1 MSNVGILSKAEHKAK
16 IMELGLFTLSDLI
29 TDPRTGI
36 QMNAHDRIDETIKAA
51 MLADQVGLDV
61 FGVGEHHRLDFAVSS
76 PAVVLAAIAQMTKRI
91 RLTSAVT
98 VLSAADPVRV
108 FQDFSTVDLISG
120 GRAEIIAG
128 RGVFT
133 EPFPLFGFEMRD
145 YDQLFSEKLDLLTKL
160 SRTERITWKGNFR
173 SPLQNAEISPR
184 PIQQELP
191 IWIGVGG
198 TPQSAARAG
207 NLGLPMAL
215 AVLGGPIAA
224 IKPIVDLYRESGQG
238 AGHPLS
244 HLKVSINSHAYIG
257 EDARQ
262 AREFHRAFYQ
272 QYLREGT
279 PRGKRSVQLSP
290 AEFQNMT
297 GPGTALMIGS
307 AQEMI
312 DKIMEEYEL
321 LHHDRFLA
329 QIDVGRLPFREFAK
343 AIERFGE
350 KVAPVIR
357 AETRNDT
364 SNKTDEIPPPTSIGE
379 SLDEEELP
387 VTRA

>member
-1 MSNVGILSKAEHKAK
+1 
-16 IMELGLFTLSDLI
+16 MELGLFTLSDLI
-29 TDPRTGI
+29 TDPKTGI
-36 QMNAHDRIDETIKAA
+36 AMNAHDRIDETIQAA
-51 MLADQVGLDV
+51 GLADQVGIDV

-76 PAVVLAAIAQMTKRI
+76 PAVVLAAIAQITKRI

-133 EPFPLFGFEMRD
+133 EPFPLFGVDLED
-145 YDQLFSEKLDLLTKL
+145 YDQLFSEKLDLLRQL
-160 SRTERITWKGNFR
+160 SRTERITWGGNFR
-173 SPLQNAEISPR
+173 SSLHDAEISPR
-184 PIQQELP
+184 PIQKELP

-198 TPQSAARAG
+198 TPQSAVRAG
-207 NLGLPMAL
+207 DLGLPMAL

-224 IKPIVDLYRESGQG
+224 IRPMVELYREAGRR
-238 AGHPLS
+238 AGHDPS
-244 HLKVSINSHAYIG
+244 KLKVGINSHAYIG
-257 EDARQ
+257 EDAQQ
-262 AREFHRAFYQ
+262 ARKLHRPFYQ

-279 PRGKRSVQLSP
+279 PRGKRLVQLSP
-290 AEFQNMT
+290 AEFQSMT

-312 DKIMEEYEL
+312 DKIMEEYKL

-329 QIDVGRLPFREFAK
+329 QIDVGRLPFREVAK

-350 KVAPVIR
+350 KVAPVVR
-357 AETRNDT
+357 AETGNDT
-364 SNKTDEIPPPTSIGE
+364 PKSTDDSRPAISIGE
-379 SLDEEELP
+379 SPDEEALSAIE
-387 VTRA
+387 A

>member
-1 MSNVGILSKAEHKAK
+1 
-16 IMELGLFTLSDLI
+16 MELGLFTLSDLI
-29 TDPRTGI
+29 TDPKTGI

-51 MLADQVGLDV
+51 TMADQAGLDV

-76 PAVVLAAIAQMTKRI
+76 PAVVLAAIAQTTKRI

-98 VLSAADPVRV
+98 VLSAADPVRI

-133 EPFPLFGFEMRD
+133 EPFPLFGFDLRD
-145 YDQLFSEKLDLLTKL
+145 YDQLFSEKLDLLRKL
-160 SRTERITWKGNFR
+160 SRTERITWSGNFR

-184 PIQQELP
+184 PIQRELP

-198 TPQSAARAG
+198 SPQSAVRAG

-215 AVLGGPIAA
+215 AVLGGPITA
-224 IKPIVDLYRESGQG
+224 IKPIVDLYREAGER

-244 HLKVSINSHAYIG
+244 NLKVSINSHAYIG
-257 EDARQ
+257 EGARQ
-262 AREFHRAFYQ
+262 ARQFHRPFYQ
-272 QYLREGT
+272 QYLSEAM
-279 PRGKRSVQLSP
+279 PRGKRPVQLSP
-290 AEFQNMT
+290 ADFQSMT
-297 GPGTALMIGS
+297 GPGTALMVGS
-307 AQEMI
+307 SQEMI
-312 DKIMEEYEL
+312 DKIMQEYEL

-329 QIDVGRLPFREFAK
+329 QIDVGRLPFREVAK

-357 AETRNDT
+357 AETTNDT
-364 SNKTDEIPPPTSIGE
+364 PKRTVEIQPRTSIGD
-379 SLDEEELP
+379 SFDKEEFS

>member
-1 MSNVGILSKAEHKAK
+1 
-16 IMELGLFTLSDLI
+16 MELGLYTLSDLI
-29 TDPRTGI
+29 TDPKTGI
-36 QMNAHDRIDETIKAA
+36 QMNARDRIDETIKAA
-51 MLADQVGLDV
+51 ILADQAGLDV

-76 PAVVLAAIAQMTKRI
+76 PAVVLAAIAQATKRI

-108 FQDFSTVDLISG
+108 FQDFSTLDLISG

-133 EPFPLFGFEMRD
+133 EPFPLFGADLRD
-145 YDQLFSEKLDLLTKL
+145 YDQLFSEKLDLLRKL
-160 SRTERITWKGNFR
+160 SKTERITWRGNFR
-173 SPLQNAEISPR
+173 SPLQKAEIAPR
-184 PIQQELP
+184 PLQQELP

-198 TPQSAARAG
+198 TPQSAVRAG
-207 NLGLPMAL
+207 DLGLPMAL
-215 AVLGGPIAA
+215 AVLGGPITA
-224 IKPIVDLYRESGQG
+224 IKRTVDLYREAGER
-238 AGHPLS
+238 AGHSLS
-244 HLKVSINSHAYIG
+244 DLKVSINSHAYIG
-257 EDARQ
+257 EDARP

-272 QYLREGT
+272 QYLSEGT
-279 PRGKRSVQLSP
+279 PRGKRPVQLSP
-290 AEFQNMT
+290 ADFQSMT

-312 DKIMEEYEL
+312 DKIMQEHEL

-329 QIDVGRLPFREFAK
+329 QIDVGRLPFREVAK

-357 AETRNDT
+357 AETRKDVR
-364 SNKTDEIPPPTSIGE
+364 KRTDEIQRLTSTVD
-379 SLDEEELP
+379 SLNEEELS
-387 VTRA
+387 VSSI

>member
-1 MSNVGILSKAEHKAK
+1 
-16 IMELGLFTLSDLI
+16 MELGLFTLSDLI
-29 TDPRTGI
+29 TDPKTGI

-51 MLADQVGLDV
+51 TLADQVGIDV

-76 PAVVLAAIAQMTKRI
+76 PAVVLAAIAQTTKRI

-128 RGVFT
+128 RGAFT
-133 EPFPLFGFEMRD
+133 EPFPLFGVDLRD
-145 YDQLFSEKLDLLTKL
+145 YDQLFSEKLDLLRAL
-160 SRTERITWKGNFR
+160 SRMERITWRGDFR

-198 TPQSAARAG
+198 SPQSAVRAG
-207 NLGLPMAL
+207 DLGLPMAL
-215 AVLGGPIAA
+215 AVLGGPITA
-224 IKPIVDLYRESGQG
+224 IKPIVDLYREAGRR
-238 AGHPLS
+238 AGHS
-244 HLKVSINSHAYIG
+244 ISNLKVSINSHAYIG

-279 PRGKRSVQLSP
+279 PRGKRPLELSP

-329 QIDVGRLPFREFAK
+329 QIDVGRLPFREVAK

-350 KVAPVIR
+350 KVAPVIK

-364 SNKTDEIPPPTSIGE
+364 PKRTDAIQPPTSIRE

>member
-1 MSNVGILSKAEHKAK
+1 
-16 IMELGLFTLSDLI
+16 MELGLYTLSDLI
-29 TDPRTGI
+29 TDSKTGI

-51 MLADQVGLDV
+51 TLADQAGLDV

-76 PAVVLAAIAQMTKRI
+76 PAVVLAAIAQATKRI

-108 FQDFSTVDLISG
+108 FQDFSTLDLISG

-133 EPFPLFGFEMRD
+133 EPFPLFGFDLRD
-145 YDQLFSEKLDLLTKL
+145 YDQLFSEKLDLLRKL
-160 SRTERITWKGNFR
+160 SKTERINWRGNFR
-173 SPLQNAEISPR
+173 SPLQHAEIAPR

-198 TPQSAARAG
+198 TPQSAVRAG
-207 NLGLPMAL
+207 ELGLPMAL
-215 AVLGGPIAA
+215 AVLGGPITA
-224 IKPIVDLYRESGQG
+224 IKRTVDLYREAGQR
-238 AGHPLS
+238 AGHALS
-244 HLKVSINSHAYIG
+244 NLKVSINSHAYIG

-262 AREFHRAFYQ
+262 AREFHREFYQ
-272 QYLREGT
+272 QYLSEGT
-279 PRGKRSVQLSP
+279 PRGKRPVQLSP
-290 AEFQNMT
+290 AEFQSMT

-312 DKIMEEYEL
+312 DKIMQEYEL
-321 LHHDRFLA
+321 LRHDRFLA
-329 QIDVGRLPFREFAK
+329 QIDVGRLPFREVAK

-350 KVAPVIR
+350 KVAPAIR
-357 AETRNDT
+357 AETRNDVPKGT
-364 SNKTDEIPPPTSIGE
+364 EEIQSVNSTGE
-379 SLDEEELP
+379 ALDEEELS

>member
-1 MSNVGILSKAEHKAK
+1 
-16 IMELGLFTLSDLI
+16 MELGLFTLSDLI
-29 TDPRTGI
+29 TDPTTDS
-36 QMNAHDRIDETIKAA
+36 QMSAHDRIDETIKAA
-51 MLADQVGLDV
+51 TLADQVGLDV

-76 PAVVLAAIAQMTKRI
+76 PAVVLAAIARTTTRI
-91 RLTSAVT
+91 RLASAVT

-133 EPFPLFGFEMRD
+133 EPFPLFGFDLRD
-145 YDQLFSEKLDLLTKL
+145 YDQLFSEKLDLLRKL
-160 SRTERITWKGNFR
+160 SQTERITWNGKFR

-184 PIQQELP
+184 PMQKELP
-191 IWIGVGG
+191 VWLGVGG
-198 TPQSAARAG
+198 TPQSAVRAG
-207 NLGLPMAL
+207 DLGLPMAL

-224 IKPIVDLYRESGQG
+224 IKPTVDLYREAGQR
-238 AGHPLS
+238 AGHSLS
-244 HLKVSINSHAYIG
+244 DLKVSINSHAYIG
-257 EDARQ
+257 EDPRQ
-262 AREFHRAFYQ
+262 AREIHRAFYQ

-279 PRGKRSVQLSP
+279 PRGKRPLDLSP
-290 AEFQNMT
+290 TDFQSMT
-297 GPGTALMIGS
+297 GPGTALMVGS

-312 DKIMEEYEL
+312 DKIMQEHEL

-329 QIDVGRLPFREFAK
+329 QIDVGRLPFREVAK

-357 AETRNDT
+357 AETRTDT
-364 SNKTDEIPPPTSIGE
+364 PKRTDEIRPPATIGE
-379 SLDEEELP
+379 SSDEEELS

>member
-1 MSNVGILSKAEHKAK
+1 VEVGI
-16 IMELGLFTLSDLI
+16 FTLSDLI
-29 TDPRTGI
+29 TDPETGI

-51 MLADQVGLDV
+51 VLADQVGLDV

-76 PAVVLAAIAQMTKRI
+76 PAVVLAAIAQATKRI

-133 EPFPLFGFEMRD
+133 EPFPLFGFDLRD
-145 YDQLFSEKLDLLTKL
+145 YDRLFSEKLDLLRKL
-160 SRTERITWKGNFR
+160 GRTERIAWSGDFR
-173 SPLQNAEISPR
+173 SPLLNAEISPR

-198 TPQSAARAG
+198 TPQSAVRAG
-207 NLGLPMAL
+207 ELGLPMAL

-224 IKPIVDLYRESGQG
+224 IKPIVDLYREAGQR

-257 EDARQ
+257 RDAQQ
-262 AREFHRAFYQ
+262 ARELHRAFYQ
-272 QYLREGT
+272 QYLREAM
-279 PRGKRSVQLSP
+279 PRGKRPIQLSP
-290 AEFQNMT
+290 AEFQSMT
-297 GPGTALMIGS
+297 GAGTALMVGS
-307 AQEMI
+307 VQEMI
-312 DKIMEEYEL
+312 DKIMQEYEL

-329 QIDVGRLPFREFAK
+329 QIDVGRLPFREVAK

-350 KVAPVIR
+350 RVAPIIR
-357 AETRNDT
+357 AETTNGTPERTIEERTET
-364 SNKTDEIPPPTSIGE
+364 SFY
-379 SLDEEELP
+379 
-387 VTRA
+387 

>member
-1 MSNVGILSKAEHKAK
+1 
-16 IMELGLFTLSDLI
+16 MELGLYTLSDLI
-29 TDPRTGI
+29 TDPGTGM
-36 QMNAHDRIDETIKAA
+36 QMNAHDRIGEIIKAA
-51 MLADQVGLDV
+51 ALADQVGLDV

-76 PAVVLAAIAQMTKRI
+76 PAVVLAAIAQATKRV

-108 FQDFSTVDLISG
+108 FQDFSTVDIISG

-133 EPFPLFGFEMRD
+133 EPFPLFGFDLRD
-145 YDQLFSEKLDLLTKL
+145 YDQLFSEKLDLLRKL
-160 SRTERITWKGNFR
+160 GRTERITWSGDFR

-184 PIQQELP
+184 PVQQELP
-191 IWIGVGG
+191 VWIGVGG
-198 TPQSAARAG
+198 TPQSAVRAG
-207 NLGLPMAL
+207 HLGLPMAL
-215 AVLGGPIAA
+215 AVLGGPITA
-224 IKPIVDLYRESGQG
+224 IKPIVDLYREAGRR
-238 AGHPLS
+238 AGHSPS

-272 QYLREGT
+272 QYLREGL
-279 PRGKRSVQLSP
+279 PRGKRPVQLSP
-290 AEFQNMT
+290 ADFESMT

-312 DKIMEEYEL
+312 DKIMQEYEL

-329 QIDVGRLPFREFAK
+329 QIDVGRLPFREVAK
-343 AIERFGE
+343 VIERFGE

-357 AETRNDT
+357 AETRNDAA
-364 SNKTDEIPPPTSIGE
+364 KRADEIQRLTSTGD

>member
-1 MSNVGILSKAEHKAK
+1 V
-16 IMELGLFTLSDLI
+16 ELGLYTLSDLI
-29 TDPRTGI
+29 TDPKTSI

-51 MLADQVGLDV
+51 TLADQVGLDV

-76 PAVVLAAIAQMTKRI
+76 PAVVLAAIAQVTKRI

-98 VLSAADPVRV
+98 VLSATDPVRV
-108 FQDFSTVDLISG
+108 FQDFSTLDLISG

-133 EPFPLFGFEMRD
+133 EPFPLFGVDLND
-145 YDQLFSEKLDLLTKL
+145 YDELFSEKLDLLRKL
-160 SRTERITWKGNFR
+160 GRTERITWRGNFR
-173 SPLQNAEISPR
+173 SPLQDAEISPR
-184 PIQQELP
+184 PLQQELP
-191 IWIGVGG
+191 IWVGVGG

-207 NLGLPMAL
+207 VLGLPMAL
-215 AVLGGPIAA
+215 AVLGGPITA
-224 IKPIVDLYRESGQG
+224 IQPIVDLYREAGER
-238 AGHPLS
+238 AGHSPS
-244 HLKVSINSHAYIG
+244 NLKVSINSHAYIG

-262 AREFHRAFYQ
+262 VREFHRAFYQ
-272 QYLREGT
+272 QYLGEGT
-279 PRGKRSVQLSP
+279 PRGKRRVQISP
-290 AEFQNMT
+290 AEFESMT

-312 DKIMEEYEL
+312 DKIMQEYEL

-329 QIDVGRLPFREFAK
+329 QIDVGRLPFREVAK
-343 AIERFGE
+343 AIELFGE

-357 AETRNDT
+357 AETG
-364 SNKTDEIPPPTSIGE
+364 SKTPERMGGIPPINSAGD
-379 SLDEEELP
+379 SVDEEELT

>member
-1 MSNVGILSKAEHKAK
+1 L
-16 IMELGLFTLSDLI
+16 ELGLYTLSDLI
-29 TDPRTGI
+29 TDSKTGI

-51 MLADQVGLDV
+51 VLADQVGLDV

-76 PAVVLAAIAQMTKRI
+76 PAVVLAAIAQTTNRI
-91 RLTSAVT
+91 LLTSAVT

-108 FQDFSTVDLISG
+108 FQDFSTLDLISG

-133 EPFPLFGFEMRD
+133 EPFPLFGFDIQD
-145 YDQLFSEKLDLLTKL
+145 YDQLFSEKLDLLRKL
-160 SRTERITWKGNFR
+160 SRTERITWRGNFR
-173 SPLQNAEISPR
+173 SPLQNAEISLR
-184 PIQQELP
+184 PLQQELP

-198 TPQSAARAG
+198 TPQSAVRAG
-207 NLGLPMAL
+207 SLGVPMAL

-224 IKPIVDLYRESGQG
+224 IKPIVDLYREAGQC
-238 AGHPLS
+238 AGHSPS
-244 HLKVSINSHAYIG
+244 DLKVSINSHAYIG

-262 AREFHRAFYQ
+262 AREFHRTYYQ
-272 QYLREGT
+272 QYLSEGT
-279 PRGKRSVQLSP
+279 PRGKRPIRLSP
-290 AEFQNMT
+290 ADFQSMT
-297 GPGTALMIGS
+297 GPGTALMVGS

-312 DKIMEEYEL
+312 DKIMQEYEL

-329 QIDVGRLPFREFAK
+329 QIDVGRLPFREVAK
-343 AIERFGE
+343 AIERFGD

-357 AETRNDT
+357 AETKSAPKKANEFQRHT
-364 SNKTDEIPPPTSIGE
+364 SSGD

-387 VTRA
+387 VTRR

>member
-1 MSNVGILSKAEHKAK
+1 
-16 IMELGLFTLSDLI
+16 MELGLYTLSDLI
-29 TDPRTGI
+29 TDPKTGTP
-36 QMNAHDRIDETIKAA
+36 MNAHDRIDETIKAA
-51 MLADQVGLDV
+51 TLADQVGLDV

-76 PAVVLAAIAQMTKRI
+76 PAIVLAAIAQATKSI

-133 EPFPLFGFEMRD
+133 EPFPLFGVDLRD
-145 YDQLFSEKLDLLTKL
+145 YDQLFSEKLDLLRKL
-160 SRTERITWKGNFR
+160 GRTERITWSGNFR
-173 SPLQNAEISPR
+173 STLQNAEISPR
-184 PIQQELP
+184 PLQQELP

-198 TPQSAARAG
+198 TPQSVVRAG
-207 NLGLPMAL
+207 SLGLPMAL
-215 AVLGGPIAA
+215 AVLGGPITA
-224 IKPIVDLYRESGQG
+224 IKPIVDLYREAGQR
-238 AGHPLS
+238 AGHSLS
-244 HLKVSINSHAYIG
+244 NLKVSINSHAYLG
-257 EDARQ
+257 EEAQQ
-262 AREFHRAFYQ
+262 AREFHRAYYQ
-272 QYLREGT
+272 QYLSEAM
-279 PRGKRSVQLSP
+279 PRGKRAVQLSP
-290 AEFQNMT
+290 ADFQSMT

-312 DKIMEEYEL
+312 DKIMQEYEL

-329 QIDVGRLPFREFAK
+329 QIDVGRLPFHEVAK
-343 AIERFGE
+343 AIELFGE

-364 SNKTDEIPPPTSIGE
+364 PKRTDELQPPTSIAE
-379 SLDEEELP
+379 SSHEEELA
-387 VTRA
+387 VTGA

>member
-1 MSNVGILSKAEHKAK
+1 
-16 IMELGLFTLSDLI
+16 MELGLFTLSDLI
-29 TDPRTGI
+29 TDPKTGI
-36 QMNAHDRIDETIKAA
+36 RMNAHDRIDETIKAA
-51 MLADQVGLDV
+51 TLADQVGLDV
-61 FGVGEHHRLDFAVSS
+61 VSVGEHHRLDFAVSS
-76 PAVVLAAIAQMTKRI
+76 PAVVLAAIAQTTKRI

-108 FQDFSTVDLISG
+108 FQDFSTLDIISG

-133 EPFPLFGFEMRD
+133 EPFPLFGFDLRD
-145 YDQLFSEKLDLLTKL
+145 YDQLFSEKLDLLRKL
-160 SRTERITWKGNFR
+160 SRTGRITWRGNFR

-184 PIQQELP
+184 PIQEDLP

-198 TPQSAARAG
+198 TRQSAVRAG
-207 NLGLPMAL
+207 DLGLPMAL
-215 AVLGGPIAA
+215 AVLGGPITA
-224 IKPIVDLYRESGQG
+224 IKPIVDMYREAGQG
-238 AGHPLS
+238 AGHSLS
-244 HLKVSINSHAYIG
+244 SLKVSINSHAYIG
-257 EDARQ
+257 EDPRQ

-279 PRGKRSVQLSP
+279 PRGKRPVQLSP

-312 DKIMEEYEL
+312 DKIMQEYEL

-329 QIDVGRLPFREFAK
+329 QIDVGRLPFPEVAK

-357 AETRNDT
+357 AETRNGT
-364 SNKTDEIPPPTSIGE
+364 PKRTDAVQPPTSIGE
-379 SLDEEELP
+379 LLDEEELP

>member
-1 MSNVGILSKAEHKAK
+1 
-16 IMELGLFTLSDLI
+16 MELGLFTLSDLI
-29 TDPRTGI
+29 TDPTTGS
-36 QMNAHDRIDETIKAA
+36 QMSAHDRIDETIKAA
-51 MLADQVGLDV
+51 TLADQVGLDV

-76 PAVVLAAIAQMTKRI
+76 PAVVLAAIAQTTTRI
-91 RLTSAVT
+91 RLASAVT

-108 FQDFSTVDLISG
+108 FQDFSTVDLISR

-133 EPFPLFGFEMRD
+133 EPFPLFGFDLRD
-145 YDQLFSEKLDLLTKL
+145 YDQLFSEKLDLLRKL
-160 SRTERITWKGNFR
+160 SQTERITWKGQFR

-184 PIQQELP
+184 PIQKELP
-191 IWIGVGG
+191 VWIGVGG
-198 TPQSAARAG
+198 TPQSAVRAG
-207 NLGLPMAL
+207 DLGLPMAL
-215 AVLGGPIAA
+215 AVLGGPITA
-224 IKPIVDLYRESGQG
+224 ITPIVDLYREAGQC
-238 AGHPLS
+238 AGHSLS
-244 HLKVSINSHAYIG
+244 DLKVSINSHAYIG

-262 AREFHRAFYQ
+262 AREFHRTFYQ

-279 PRGKRSVQLSP
+279 PRGKRSVQLSQ
-290 AEFQNMT
+290 AEFQSMT
-297 GPGTALMIGS
+297 GSGTALMIGS

-312 DKIMEEYEL
+312 DKIMQEYEL

-329 QIDVGRLPFREFAK
+329 QIDVGRLPFREVAK

-357 AETRNDT
+357 AETRTDT
-364 SNKTDEIPPPTSIGE
+364 PKRTDEIRPPTTIGE
-379 SLDEEELP
+379 SSDEEELS

>member
-1 MSNVGILSKAEHKAK
+1 
-16 IMELGLFTLSDLI
+16 MELGLYTLSDLI
-29 TDPRTGI
+29 TDPKTGTP
-36 QMNAHDRIDETIKAA
+36 MNAHDRIDETIKAA
-51 MLADQVGLDV
+51 TLADQVGLDV

-76 PAVVLAAIAQMTKRI
+76 PAIVLAAIAQATKSI

-133 EPFPLFGFEMRD
+133 EPFPLFGVDLRD
-145 YDQLFSEKLDLLTKL
+145 YDQLFSEKLDLLRKL
-160 SRTERITWKGNFR
+160 GRTERITWSGNFR
-173 SPLQNAEISPR
+173 SALQNAEISPR
-184 PIQQELP
+184 PLQQELP

-198 TPQSAARAG
+198 TPQSVVRAG
-207 NLGLPMAL
+207 SLGLPMAL
-215 AVLGGPIAA
+215 AVLGGPITA
-224 IKPIVDLYRESGQG
+224 IKPIVDLYREAGQR
-238 AGHPLS
+238 AGHSLS
-244 HLKVSINSHAYIG
+244 NLKVSINSHAYLG
-257 EDARQ
+257 EEAQQ
-262 AREFHRAFYQ
+262 AREFHRAYYQ
-272 QYLREGT
+272 QYLSEAM
-279 PRGKRSVQLSP
+279 PRGKRAVQLSP
-290 AEFQNMT
+290 ADFQSLT

-312 DKIMEEYEL
+312 DKIMQEYEL

-329 QIDVGRLPFREFAK
+329 QLDVGRLPFHEVAK
-343 AIERFGE
+343 AIELFGE

-364 SNKTDEIPPPTSIGE
+364 PKRTEELQPPTSIAE
-379 SLDEEELP
+379 SSDEEELA
-387 VTRA
+387 VTGA

>member
-1 MSNVGILSKAEHKAK
+1 MACYRFGSARE
-16 IMELGLFTLSDLI
+16 
-29 TDPRTGI
+29 
-36 QMNAHDRIDETIKAA
+36 ET
-51 MLADQVGLDV
+51 
-61 FGVGEHHRLDFAVSS
+61 FGV
-76 PAVVLAAIAQMTKRI
+76 
-91 RLTSAVT
+91 
-98 VLSAADPVRV
+98 
-108 FQDFSTVDLISG
+108 DL
-120 GRAEIIAG
+120 
-128 RGVFT
+128 
-133 EPFPLFGFEMRD
+133 RD
-145 YDQLFSEKLDLLTKL
+145 YDQLFSEKLDLLRDL
-160 SRTERITWKGNFR
+160 SRTERITWRGDFR

-184 PIQQELP
+184 PMQQELP

-198 TPQSAARAG
+198 SPQSAVRAG
-207 NLGLPMAL
+207 DLGLPMAL
-215 AVLGGPIAA
+215 AVLGGPITA

-238 AGHPLS
+238 AGHSLS
-244 HLKVSINSHAYIG
+244 NLKVSINSHAYIG

-279 PRGKRSVQLSP
+279 PRGKRPLELSP

-312 DKIMEEYEL
+312 DKIMQEYEL

-329 QIDVGRLPFREFAK
+329 QIDVGRLPFREVAK

-350 KVAPVIR
+350 KVAPVIK

-364 SNKTDEIPPPTSIGE
+364 PKRTDAIQPPTSIGE

>member
-1 MSNVGILSKAEHKAK
+1 M
-16 IMELGLFTLSDLI
+16 
-29 TDPRTGI
+29 
-36 QMNAHDRIDETIKAA
+36 
-51 MLADQVGLDV
+51 

-76 PAVVLAAIAQMTKRI
+76 PAVVLAAIAQTTTRI
-91 RLTSAVT
+91 RLASAVT

-120 GRAEIIAG
+120 RRAEIIAG

-133 EPFPLFGFEMRD
+133 EPFPLFGFDLSD
-145 YDQLFSEKLDLLTKL
+145 YDQLFSEKLDLLRRL
-160 SRTERITWKGNFR
+160 GQTERITWSGNFR

-184 PIQQELP
+184 PIQKELP
-191 IWIGVGG
+191 VWIGVGG

-207 NLGLPMAL
+207 DLGLPMAL
-215 AVLGGPIAA
+215 AVLGGLIAA
-224 IKPIVDLYRESGQG
+224 IKPIVDLYREVGQR
-238 AGHPLS
+238 AGYSLS
-244 HLKVSINSHAYIG
+244 DLKVSLNSHAYIG

-262 AREFHRAFYQ
+262 AREFHRTFYQ

-279 PRGKRSVQLSP
+279 PRGKRPLELSP

-312 DKIMEEYEL
+312 DKIMQEYEL

-329 QIDVGRLPFREFAK
+329 QIDVGRLPFREVAK

-357 AETRNDT
+357 AETTNDT
-364 SNKTDEIPPPTSIGE
+364 PKRADEIQPPASISD
-379 SLDEEELP
+379 SLDEEDLP
-387 VTRA
+387 LTRA

>member
-1 MSNVGILSKAEHKAK
+1 
-16 IMELGLFTLSDLI
+16 MELGLFTLSDLI
-29 TDPRTGI
+29 TDPKTGI

-51 MLADQVGLDV
+51 TLADQVGIDV

-76 PAVVLAAIAQMTKRI
+76 PAVVLAAIAQTTKRI

-128 RGVFT
+128 RGAFT
-133 EPFPLFGFEMRD
+133 EPFPLFGVDLRD
-145 YDQLFSEKLDLLTKL
+145 YDQLFSEKLDLLRAL
-160 SRTERITWKGNFR
+160 SRMERITWRGDFR

-198 TPQSAARAG
+198 SPQSAVRAG
-207 NLGLPMAL
+207 DLGLPMAL
-215 AVLGGPIAA
+215 AVLGGPITA
-224 IKPIVDLYRESGQG
+224 IKPIVDLYREAGRR
-238 AGHPLS
+238 AGHS
-244 HLKVSINSHAYIG
+244 MSNLKVSINSHAYIG

-279 PRGKRSVQLSP
+279 PRGKRPLELSP

-329 QIDVGRLPFREFAK
+329 QIDVGRLPFREVAK

-350 KVAPVIR
+350 KVAPVIK

-364 SNKTDEIPPPTSIGE
+364 PKRTDAIQPPTSIRE